1 MNLLHGVRYNLKGM
15 RLALAT
21 PRLLMLGLLRFVI
34 VVAITLVA
42 AGLVLA
48 WNQELI
54 SMIWSRPESAW
65 LVWLWHLVSW
75 LMTLLLIAV
84 STVAAYIMAQILFG
98 VFIMDKMSRITEKLQ
113 GVSLSAESELPPVA
127 QFLFLL
133 KQEIP
138 RALFPI
144 LISLFIMLA
153 GWLTPLGPVVTLLSS
168 LVAAIFLAW
177 DNTDLVPARQF
188 IPFGERFRFLGRTLL
203 FHIGF
208 GLLFLI
214 PLANMVFLSFAPVGA
229 TLYQIDRAASKTARA

>member
-98 VFIMDKMSRITEKLQ
+98 VFIMDKMSRITEKT
-113 GVSLSAESELPPVA
+113 
-127 QFLFLL
+127 
-133 KQEIP
+133 
-138 RALFPI
+138 
-144 LISLFIMLA
+144 A
-153 GWLTPLGPVVTLLSS
+153 GR
-168 LVAAIFLAW
+168 F
-177 DNTDLVPARQF
+177 
-188 IPFGERFRFLGRTLL
+188 PFGGE
-203 FHIGF
+203 
-208 GLLFLI
+208 
-214 PLANMVFLSFAPVGA
+214 
-229 TLYQIDRAASKTARA
+229 